1 MVRPKRIIPT
11 KCTYSLIQNASG
23 ETLGQELFYQLTLL
37 QFGGLRVATLKEWV
51 DVMKVMS
58 FAMKLKEG
66 NDDDHEDCDND
77 SDAN

>member
-1 MVRPKRIIPT
+1 
-11 KCTYSLIQNASG
+11 
-23 ETLGQELFYQLTLL
+23 LGQELFYQLTLL

-77 SDAN
+77 LDAN